1 MLAILKKV
9 DAESLGPPPKFQVNI
24 EIQLNMAHV
33 SRLSFHFLW
42 LWLYVGSVTYV
53 QRSNVYNHIKA
64 GGLRVWAKKK
74 IVMDS

>member
-1 MLAILKKV
+1 MCLPFWRKLMQ
-9 DAESLGPPPKFQVNI
+9 SRLGHPQI

-64 GGLRVWAKKK
+64 GGLHVWAKKK